1 MSRAVP
7 PIPTGADGLVQAQE
21 QIMETTVELH
31 NVPGTGA
38 AMGWAGGHTVV
49 IDRPEGRAGGMGLG
63 FSGAQMLAVAVGGCF
78 CNSLRYAAASLDIEI
93 DVVEVSVTVVLGGE
107 PLVTQEAR
115 LDVHCTRTDGGDTS
129 ELIEKTKQ
137 TCMVANTLQRGVKLT
152 VGTRAS

>member
-21 QIMETTVELH
+21 QIIETTVELH

-63 FSGAQMLAVAVGGCF
+63 FSGAQMLAVA
-78 CNSLRYAAASLDIEI
+78 A
-93 DVVEVSVTVVLGGE
+93 
-107 PLVTQEAR
+107 PLA
-115 LDVHCTRTDGGDTS
+115 
-129 ELIEKTKQ
+129 
-137 TCMVANTLQRGVKLT
+137 
-152 VGTRAS
+152 

>member
-1 MSRAVP
+1 MDAAEAGRSEHLPAQQQLTRSQLVAW
-7 PIPTGADGLVQAQE
+7 GAPDG
-21 QIMETTVELH
+21 TRLH
-31 NVPGTGA
+31 IT
-38 AMGWAGGHTVV
+38 
-49 IDRPEGRAGGMGLG
+49 R
-63 FSGAQMLAVAVGGCF
+63 
-78 CNSLRYAAASLDIEI
+78 
-93 DVVEVSVTVVLGGE
+93 